1 VEGLPAGVTATC
13 GRILESGTDGCI
25 LLQAAADAPRGA
37 ANIRIRG
44 TAIDKD
50 GKPLE
55 LTALARPLQEYYSP
69 GGGRSHV
76 AVEMHT
82 VSVGAPMDLKAVH
95 FSPKE
100 ITLKPGESK
109 TVEVV
114 IERGPG
120 FNKNVTL
127 SLNMQHLGQIYGD
140 SLPAGVTVNEAAS
153 QGALTGSQ
161 TKGVLVLKAA
171 ADAKP
176 ATKQL
181 VPVLAHVSINF
192 VMKCTYAAEPLYVTV
207 TPP

>member
-1 VEGLPAGVTATC
+1 
-13 GRILESGTDGCI
+13 
-25 LLQAAADAPRGA
+25 
-37 ANIRIRG
+37 
-44 TAIDKD
+44 
-50 GKPLE
+50 
-55 LTALARPLQEYYSP
+55 
-69 GGGRSHV
+69 
-76 AVEMHT
+76 
-82 VSVGAPMDLKAVH
+82 MDLKAVH

-100 ITLKPGESK
+100 VTLKPGESK
-109 TVEVV
+109 TIEVV

-127 SLNMQHLGQIYGD
+127 SLTCSTWARYMATVSARRL
-140 SLPAGVTVNEAAS
+140 VNEAAS

-192 VMKCTYAAEPLYVTV
+192 VMKCTYAAEPFYVTV